1 MLLNFEDILE
11 STMNKD
17 EKTEQILGIIMTQ
30 KHSSKVDLKHL
41 GEKG

>member
-17 EKTEQILGIIMTQ
+17 EKTEQILGIIIVR
-30 KHSSKVDLKHL
+30 KYSLKVGLEHSGGK
-41 GEKG
+41 E